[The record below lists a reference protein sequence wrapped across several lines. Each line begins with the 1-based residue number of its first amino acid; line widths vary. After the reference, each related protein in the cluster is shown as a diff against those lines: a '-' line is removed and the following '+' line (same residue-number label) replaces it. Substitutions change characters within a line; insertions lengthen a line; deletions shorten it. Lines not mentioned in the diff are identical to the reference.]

1 MTEAIDASS
10 LAKITDGYT
19 PGHMVQAI
27 QQILTE
33 RRIQQVCEIVCDF
46 ALCPVILVSYSATVW
61 SCHATPPPFSPP
73 TGERALRDQTVPAKA
88 LTVFALTET
97 YTLYISMVRIINV
110 FFFFC
115 NVAFK
120 KTVVSCG
127 VCGAFGSN

>member
-33 RRIQQVCEIVCDF
+33 RRIQQVCEIVC
-46 ALCPVILVSYSATVW
+46 VILRYAL

-73 TGERALRDQTVPAKA
+73 TGERALRD
-88 LTVFALTET
+88 ET
-97 YTLYISMVRIINV
+97 KQCLRRR
-110 FFFFC
+110 
-115 NVAFK
+115 
-120 KTVVSCG
+120 
-127 VCGAFGSN
+127 